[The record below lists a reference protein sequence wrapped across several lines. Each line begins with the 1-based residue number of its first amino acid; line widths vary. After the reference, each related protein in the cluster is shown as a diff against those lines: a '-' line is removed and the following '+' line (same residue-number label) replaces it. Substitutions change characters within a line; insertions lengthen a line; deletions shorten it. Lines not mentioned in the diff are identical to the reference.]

1 MAIYFE
7 KRLNIDTALT
17 NRLLLVGNKQ
27 PMLLFVA
34 VRAKKTMVSLMLK
47 LSICVFLLEFVNST
61 FSSRQK

>member
-27 PMLLFVA
+27 PMLRFVA
-34 VRAKKTMVSLMLK
+34 VRAKKNSGFPDAETFYLCFFVG
-47 LSICVFLLEFVNST
+47 ILEFNI
-61 FSSRQK
+61 